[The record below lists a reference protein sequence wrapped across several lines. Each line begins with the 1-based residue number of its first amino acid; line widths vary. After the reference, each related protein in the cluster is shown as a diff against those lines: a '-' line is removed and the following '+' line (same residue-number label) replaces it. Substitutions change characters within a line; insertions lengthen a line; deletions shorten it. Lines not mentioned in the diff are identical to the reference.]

1 MNNNLKRTFQL
12 FASVGSI
19 IVALLCMGYAIY
31 LITAS
36 GYNALVNACRIV
48 VVLLSVA
55 SLVVSVMALKNPS
68 EKAYM
73 NFCVSGL
80 MLNGIICLVFA
91 VGKSLISLIPLI
103 PMILFVVSLCLK
115 NNDKKEEIT
124 VSQSNNKTS
133 NNQSEGL
140 DRIEKIKEL
149 NKQGILTD
157 AEMKALIIEILKKN
171 Q

>member
-124 VSQSNNKTS
+124 VSQSNN
-133 NNQSEGL
+133 QSEGL